1 MSDPFIHESAYV
13 DNGARI
19 GAGTKVWHFCHV
31 LGGAVIGER
40 CVLGQNVVAILLGSL
55 LVGLIV
61 SLLQSV
67 TSIQEQTLSFVPK
80 LLAVSLVIVLGA
92 PWILRQLMQ
101 FTITY
106 ISRLP
111 DMVR

>member
-1 MSDPFIHESAYV
+1 MNMEQSIEV
-13 DNGARI
+13 LRQLI
-19 GAGTKVWHFCHV
+19 GTS
-31 LGGAVIGER
+31 LM
-40 CVLGQNVVAILLGSL
+40 VVSPILLGSL
-55 LVGLIV
+55 VVGLVV

-80 LLAVSLVIVLGA
+80 LLAISLVIVLGA
-92 PWILRQLMQ
+92 PWMLRQLMQ

-106 ISRLP
+106 ITRLP

>member
-1 MSDPFIHESAYV
+1 MNMEQSIE
-13 DNGARI
+13 
-19 GAGTKVWHFCHV
+19 V
-31 LGGAVIGER
+31 LRQLISTS
-40 CVLGQNVVAILLGSL
+40 LLVVSPILLGSL

-106 ISRLP
+106 ISRSP

>member
-1 MSDPFIHESAYV
+1 MNMEQAIEILRQLV
-13 DNGARI
+13 
-19 GAGTKVWHFCHV
+19 GT
-31 LGGAVIGER
+31 
-40 CVLGQNVVAILLGSL
+40 SL
-55 LVGLIV
+55 LVVSPILIGSLIVGLVV

-80 LLAVSLVIVLGA
+80 LVTISLVLVLGA

-101 FTITY
+101 FTVTY

>member
-1 MSDPFIHESAYV
+1 MNMEQSIE
-13 DNGARI
+13 
-19 GAGTKVWHFCHV
+19 V
-31 LGGAVIGER
+31 LRQLISTS
-40 CVLGQNVVAILLGSL
+40 LMVVSPILLGSL
-55 LVGLIV
+55 LVGLVV

-80 LLAVSLVIVLGA
+80 LLAVSLVIVVGA

-101 FTITY
+101 FTITFL
-106 ISRLP
+106 SRIP

>member
-1 MSDPFIHESAYV
+1 MNMEQSIEIL
-13 DNGARI
+13 RQLI
-19 GAGTKVWHFCHV
+19 GTS
-31 LGGAVIGER
+31 L
-40 CVLGQNVVAILLGSL
+40 LVVSPILLGSL
-55 LVGLIV
+55 LVGLVV

-80 LLAVSLVIVLGA
+80 LLAVALVIVVGA

-106 ISRLP
+106 ISRIP

>member
-1 MSDPFIHESAYV
+1 MNMEQSIEILRQLV
-13 DNGARI
+13 
-19 GAGTKVWHFCHV
+19 GTA
-31 LGGAVIGER
+31 L
-40 CVLGQNVVAILLGSL
+40 LVVSPILIGSL
-55 LVGLIV
+55 VVGLVV

>member
-1 MSDPFIHESAYV
+1 MNMEQSIE
-13 DNGARI
+13 
-19 GAGTKVWHFCHV
+19 V
-31 LGGAVIGER
+31 LRQLISTS
-40 CVLGQNVVAILLGSL
+40 LMVVSPILLGSL
-55 LVGLIV
+55 LVGLVV

-80 LLAVSLVIVLGA
+80 LLGVSLVIVVGA

-101 FTITY
+101 FTITFL
-106 ISRLP
+106 SRIP

>member
-1 MSDPFIHESAYV
+1 MNMEQSIE
-13 DNGARI
+13 
-19 GAGTKVWHFCHV
+19 V
-31 LGGAVIGER
+31 LRQLISTS
-40 CVLGQNVVAILLGSL
+40 LLVVSPILLGSL